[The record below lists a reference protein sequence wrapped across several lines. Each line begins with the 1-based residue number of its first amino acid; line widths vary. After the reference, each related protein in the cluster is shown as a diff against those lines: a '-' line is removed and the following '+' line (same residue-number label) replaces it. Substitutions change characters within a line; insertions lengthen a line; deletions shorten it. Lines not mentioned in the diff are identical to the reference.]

1 MRRAG
6 TSKPKRSHSHA
17 QGIRV
22 EALGLEHHGGK
33 LQRAILPSMMF
44 YGCTLPIVQIPTIP
58 RFTHSMD
65 LALNSPAHRSLE
77 EITLKTEEDHQ
88 DWNQRQSRVR
98 EQCAPLNGV
107 GPY

>member
-1 MRRAG
+1 MRAPPRRG
-6 TSKPKRSHSHA
+6 SKSRLRRGR
-17 QGIRV
+17 QGQRYPGLR
-22 EALGLEHHGGK
+22 LGEIESKNFVLSTPETRYP
-33 LQRAILPSMMF
+33 L
-44 YGCTLPIVQIPTIP
+44 PTIP
-58 RFTHSMD
+58 SFTHSKD

-77 EITLKTEEDHQ
+77 EIALETEEDHQ

>member
-1 MRRAG
+1 MRAPPPSRFQVQTSTGPAG
-6 TSKPKRSHSHA
+6 A
-17 QGIRV
+17 
-22 EALGLEHHGGK
+22 E
-33 LQRAILPSMMF
+33 
-44 YGCTLPIVQIPTIP
+44 IP
-58 RFTHSMD
+58 RFTIGRNRKQELCSINPRDATLPTIPSFTHSKD

-77 EITLKTEEDHQ
+77 EITLETEEDHQ